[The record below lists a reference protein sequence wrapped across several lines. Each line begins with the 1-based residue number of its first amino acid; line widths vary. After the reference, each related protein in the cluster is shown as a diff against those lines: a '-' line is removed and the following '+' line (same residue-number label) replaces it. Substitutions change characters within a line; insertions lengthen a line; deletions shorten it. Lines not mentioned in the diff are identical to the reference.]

1 MLRINLASG
10 GESVSDEVHGGSWY
24 IFDVIVLV
32 AVAGAGYFGVQY
44 YMSAAKD
51 SIEIVES
58 DTSSIRDSIVKLQQS
73 IERFNTLEV
82 DIKQLSNKV
91 QAIKSITVSVFERYK
106 LLIALEH
113 LQILQPSGVWYDSL
127 SVEKDKV
134 SIKGA
139 AFNNILVAEFLTA
152 LESTKTQ
159 EVDPVDLR
167 TYAYFDPSRLIGTD
181 AIQINITGD
190 NAATPAVGFTMEIG
204 FQSQSYEQ
212 VRDENSKELAVN
224 DVRGS

>member
-1 MLRINLASG
+1 MLRINLASS
-10 GESVSDEVHGGSWY
+10 GESVSDEMHGGTWY
-24 IFDVIVLV
+24 VLDLAV
-32 AVAGAGYFGVQY
+32 LLVVAGLAYMGIQY

-58 DTSSIRDSIVKLQQS
+58 ETNSIRDSISKLQKS
-73 IERFNTLEV
+73 IDRFNTLEA

-91 QAIKSITVSVFERYK
+91 EAIKSITVSVFEKYK
-106 LLIALEH
+106 LIIILEH
-113 LQILQPSGVWYDSL
+113 LQLLQPSGVWYDSL
-127 SVEKDKV
+127 AVKDDSVK
-134 SIKGA
+134 IKGA

-167 TYAYFDPSRLIGTD
+167 TYVYFDPSTLLGTQ
-181 AIQINITGD
+181 AIESKIDGDDTGS
-190 NAATPAVGFTMEIG
+190 PAVSFDIDVG

-212 VRDENSKELAVN
+212 VKQENSKELAVN
-224 DVRGS
+224 DVR

>member
-1 MLRINLASG
+1 MIRINLASS
-10 GESVSDEVHGGSWY
+10 GESVSDEMHGGSWY
-24 IFDVIVLV
+24 VFDLIVLT

-58 DTSSIRDSIVKLQQS
+58 ETRSISDSIAKLQQS
-73 IERFNTLEV
+73 LNRYNTLEV
-82 DIKQLSNKV
+82 DINQLSNKV
-91 QAIKSITVSVFERYK
+91 EAIKSITVSVFERYK
-106 LLIALEH
+106 LLIVLEH
-113 LQILQPSGVWYDSL
+113 LQVLQPSGVWYDSMK
-127 SVEKDKV
+127 VEADKV
-134 SIKGA
+134 SVKGA

-167 TYAYFDPSRLIGTD
+167 TYVYFDPSRLIGTN
-181 AIQINITGD
+181 AIQINLTGD
-190 NAATPAVGFTMEIG
+190 NVATPSVGFEIEVG